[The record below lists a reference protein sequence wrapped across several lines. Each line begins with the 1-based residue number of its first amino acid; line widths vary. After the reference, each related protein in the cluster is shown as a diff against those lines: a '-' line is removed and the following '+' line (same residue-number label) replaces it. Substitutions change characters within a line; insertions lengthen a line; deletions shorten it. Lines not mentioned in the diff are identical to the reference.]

1 MAKNKEDKI
10 SIKRLISNTAF
21 MIKYAAK
28 YDKPLIIKI
37 FLMNLILKAAMS
49 LNGTFI
55 LKMII
60 ISIQSLNFLAL
71 GVITKEMKVES
82 SV

>member
-10 SIKRLISNTAF
+10 SIRRLISNTAF

-60 ISIQSLNFLAL
+60 DGLTGEATFGDIAIIL
-71 GVITKEMKVES
+71 
-82 SV
+82 

>member
-1 MAKNKEDKI
+1 MAKNKEEKI
-10 SIKRLISNTAF
+10 SIRRLISNTAF

-28 YDKPLIIKI
+28 YDRPLIIKI
-37 FLMNLILKAAMS
+37 FIMNVLLKSAMA

-60 ISIQSLNFLAL
+60 DGLM
-71 GVITKEMKVES
+71 GKS
-82 SV
+82 SFSDMIEL